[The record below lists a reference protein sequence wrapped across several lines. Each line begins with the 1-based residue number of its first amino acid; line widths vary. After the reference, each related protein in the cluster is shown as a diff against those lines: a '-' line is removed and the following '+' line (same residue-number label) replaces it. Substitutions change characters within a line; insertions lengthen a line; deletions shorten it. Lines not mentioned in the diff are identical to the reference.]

1 MANRFSQLRKRLRP
15 VPTYTEFA
23 EQVKPCSDQQI
34 RRLEAGFSNPG
45 LQLAYRVA
53 KALGK
58 SVYDVFP
65 PEAA

>member
-1 MANRFSQLRKRLRP
+1 MNRFSELRRRLRP

-23 EQVKPCSDQQI
+23 EKVKPCSDQQV

-53 KALGK
+53 AALGK
-58 SVYDVFP
+58 SVYEVFP

>member
-1 MANRFSQLRKRLRP
+1 MANRFSELRQRMRP
-15 VPTYTEFA
+15 VPTFTEFA
-23 EQVKPCSDQQI
+23 AQVAPCSDQQV

-53 KALGK
+53 EALGK
-58 SVYDVFP
+58 SVYEVFP

>member
-1 MANRFSQLRKRLRP
+1 MANHFSDLRTRMRP
-15 VPTYTEFA
+15 VPTFTEFA
-23 EQVKPCSDQQI
+23 AKVKPCSDQQI

-53 KALGK
+53 AALGK
-58 SVYDVFP
+58 SVYEVFP

>member
-1 MANRFSQLRKRLRP
+1 MNHFSDLRRRLRP

-23 EQVKPCSDQQI
+23 EKVKPCSDQQV

-53 KALGK
+53 AALGK
-58 SVYDVFP
+58 SVYEVFP

>member
-1 MANRFSQLRKRLRP
+1 MANRLRELRNRMRP
-15 VPTYTEFA
+15 VPTFAEFA
-23 EQVKPCSDQQI
+23 AKVKPCSDQQI

-53 KALGK
+53 AALGK
-58 SVYDVFP
+58 SVYEVFP